1 MLARDLSMTVD
12 ELQDRMTS
20 AELAEWIALYR
31 IEAEE
36 RKHAQ
41 QVAENRARARRR

>member
-12 ELQDRMTS
+12 ELQDRMS
-20 AELAEWIALYR
+20 SSELAEWMALHH
-31 IEAEE
+31 IEIEE

-41 QVAENRARARRR
+41 QVAQNRARRRR